1 MEQGPFLTNVSCCDA
16 VVGWGLKAQMARA
29 SAAGEQDALRGYG
42 YQYDHVAAAVYDLY
56 LAGRDFELRL
66 VDPDAGA
73 VDDCVLVLQPQVP
86 GTREEVHGYQYKS
99 APGNLTLASLL
110 AEEGDRRAQPKPCL
124 LAQLVTG
131 WRSLKSRYK
140 EQGVIIHL
148 VVPGGISVRDRPLAA
163 AAKALGTHADQ
174 PEAQSPRHT
183 AAFFAWVR
191 QSLAAGLALEGAAQG
206 WEIVLQWIC
215 VRARLAPEEVTAFFS
230 ALRVDASMGEALPP
244 MQEAGGQRAEDIRQ
258 LAEVLRRRVQES
270 DPGEPVVLV
279 PEDVAVLAG
288 FGTRGRLRHSHKFP
302 VDLDRYT
309 PLLSAQQALT
319 AAIDTVRQGYL
330 AVLGPPGSGKSTLLR
345 QATPGLADRVVTYLA
360 FMPGDPAAA
369 GRASAAD
376 FLHDL
381 VVELENSGVGKRNS
395 LPERDVN
402 ELRLRFR
409 GLLAKAAQEFV
420 QAARRTVLVID
431 GLDHVARLTLD
442 QTLLA
447 ELPPPGAVPD
457 GVVIVLGSQTTAPL
471 DKRIQHHLSG
481 LSGGNARVVDLAHHR
496 LAPAAVEE
504 ACERLA
510 ESTPGLRLSARQ
522 VARVVDLVAGH
533 PLALGYVCNS
543 LTGLVDDQQVPASG
557 CSLVPSVPAEAIDAA
572 LDRCVRYS
580 GNVADDYAAYL
591 GDADDSDALRELLG
605 DLARLRS
612 PINMK
617 WVLGWADTAAA
628 RGLSRVRHLFRQLDR
643 HSWMF
648 FHDSFR
654 QFVLEATSV
663 DVLGEPDDAADARR
677 HFFLADECAK
687 APARSR
693 EHGEEFF
700 HAARAGLND
709 RAVALATSEGFRNR
723 FLSGACPAVLAE
735 DIGLA
740 MQLTALAG
748 DAAALTGLM
757 LLQSELRARQDALGS
772 VDVAGLYLDVGEP
785 AAAIAYA
792 LPDGMLRIPAQQAL
806 HAAIRLDLLGN
817 PAGKLLF
824 DAADIYDLGK
834 IAGIDQW
841 ETLSAWTKAAVRF
854 RPPLILQT
862 AVRRLFDQ
870 AVAHLE
876 NPRDGR
882 GGIDAWQVGRFAVY
896 AAGHAASE
904 LWRAGR
910 HSDAQAVASQL
921 ENQTAALVALTQN
934 GLADDTWGQRLVG
947 YARSALAASRI
958 AQASA
963 LLDAGQWD
971 DALAVLQGGTREA
984 PAGAGEG
991 RPPVGTVIYGHV
1003 GDAAVI
1009 ALRIAI
1015 TASGHGSGP
1024 ASSDAMPRQAGD
1036 GEQRCSAET
1045 GKAALAYA
1053 RELIKALGSPASIV
1067 SGDLSSDPERSDV
1080 IAKAIQ
1086 ERSCHMLITGLTEQ
1100 SAGRP
1105 VTEDLLQN
1113 ALPALARP
1121 PAGQPAGA
1129 GIDPA
1134 APAHRDRPAIE
1145 YAARLD
1151 TAVTGLALLNA
1162 AISLDALPPASLR
1175 ALIVRATSSLPSLPG
1190 ELVDSSR
1197 VRPHYARYLEAL
1209 IDIAARHSGELAGY
1223 AGERIGSATD
1233 PSRQNRQREA
1243 AANQSYLLR
1252 LRQRLGLRLL
1262 EHNVRIPWLDHA
1274 IKDADAEIAASP
1286 GAYEH
1291 LDALATQI
1299 GAHAQEGD
1307 IHTARRLLARVI
1319 PESFTPSWRKDS
1331 QLEEWVRWL
1340 LAAEGT
1346 RPGALLAQAADI
1358 APMLAVLTEATDG
1371 AAEEAGALLLEGAA
1385 RAAPQ
1390 PAVRLAAWQ
1399 LGQGAL
1405 SFADAHESLLTGFA
1419 DALIDAIND
1428 ELATLTRI
1436 EDAAALLGAVMAGIL
1451 APACRFA
1458 PGRALERAA
1467 GLLGRLSPQRATA
1480 IREQLARAAD
1490 IHVLP
1495 GIRSDWRWTLGLPST
1510 PASTRDAAD
1519 EAAGST
1525 SEPEADD
1532 DDQRW
1537 GKSEFGLFKAADG
1550 SMKEPDTVLQSV
1562 TDLSDAFA
1570 WRSAQAE
1577 AGTFSWLPVLQPLI
1591 ARASND
1597 QLRQVID
1604 RFRGVYDTAA
1614 VFLVVARRMQET
1626 GDLATASE
1634 VARQAIKAAD
1644 PAAWSRNHGDAVRR
1658 QAWHLLIAHGDE
1670 SIRREALRDLAE
1682 LLASADYWSGLLML
1696 ELREILPVVAP
1707 GLPATRTWERVKRH
1721 LHEMRAG
1728 LTEPRPPALDG
1739 PVRAAWWAPTAE
1751 AQPLTGAVPAQDRHD
1766 PASVGAALTD
1776 LVIVHLDHPM
1786 WTVREGAA
1794 AVLAW
1799 LLRHGGSLAVEADAR
1814 ASVIL
1819 ASMDDHPVLAA
1830 ALSSSADEPSAP
1842 SGLSQAPTWPG
1853 AAARNLEGGEG
1864 LGGDGVRE
1872 MAARAVAAA
1881 ATGADQAEPTASLAA
1896 AAASRTWIAAQCA
1909 RQVRP
1914 GLASPSRSRPLPP
1927 AYLLSVPAPPGG
1939 GLDPGSRDID
1949 MGPYGIRAEVLAQ
1962 AAGLSP
1968 NAVLHRLWRL
1978 TELAQRRLPDS
1989 EALDRAAR
1997 ATRLDGLLSAPAGQA
2012 LRAAFG
2018 AVTAELIAAGR
2029 LDADDE
2035 ELAPLLELVD
2045 IGLVRQPCNPIP
2057 GWIPVPVTRK
2067 WIPADQWLSGTA
2079 SRLAEYQALL
2089 ATAGHG
2095 TGPAS
2100 AAYVTLTCDMLSGA
2114 NLEFGPVAAVI
2125 GADHQFAVT
2134 DQGRPTE
2141 RYLLASTFGAANPV
2155 RADLPPTGIAIPA
2168 RSQPTIKMT
2177 RAADWLLSDGAPKD
2191 SPGSSPLGTL
2201 TGQPLIVSTDSA
2213 ALQTNAACWTCLNPR
2228 IASYYGWRPHPT
2240 QPLCW
2245 QDADG
2250 NLTAAT
2256 LIWQRAAAD
2265 ARRGDHD
2272 TVGGGSA
2279 VLVTSAGLRALTS
2292 VAGILRTHRVIR
2304 TVRGDPDNDAAPSRQ
2319 IDTAELPGPA

>member
-1 MEQGPFLTNVSCCDA
+1 
-16 VVGWGLKAQMARA
+16 MARA

-42 YQYDHVAAAVYDLY
+42 YQHDHVAAAVYDLY
-56 LAGRDFELRL
+56 LAGREFELRL
-66 VDPDAGA
+66 VDPDVGA
-73 VDDCVLVLQPQVP
+73 VDDCVLVLQPQVT
-86 GTREEVHGYQYKS
+86 GTQEEVHGYQYKS

-110 AEEGDRRAQPKPCL
+110 AEESDRRAQPKPCL

-131 WRSLKSRYK
+131 WRNLKSRYE
-140 EQGVIIHL
+140 EQDVIIHL
-148 VVPGGISVRDRPLAA
+148 VAPGGISVRDRPLAA
-163 AAKALGTHADQ
+163 AAKAMGTHDDQ
-174 PEAQSPRHT
+174 PGAPSPGHT

-191 QSLAAGLALEGAAQG
+191 QSLAAALALQGAAQG

-215 VRARLAPEEVTAFFS
+215 DRARLAPEEVTAFFS
-230 ALRVDASMGEALPP
+230 ALRVDASTGEALPP
-244 MQEAGGQRAEDIRQ
+244 MQQAAGQRAEDIRQ

-270 DPGEPVVLV
+270 NPGEPVVLV

-319 AAIDTVRQGYL
+319 AAIDAVRQGYL
-330 AVLGPPGSGKSTLLR
+330 AVLGSPGSGKSTLLR
-345 QATPGLADRVVTYLA
+345 QATPGLADRVVTYLT

-381 VVELENSGVGKRNS
+381 VVELEDSGVGNRNS

-409 GLLAKAAQEFV
+409 DLLAKAAQEFA
-420 QAARRTVLVID
+420 QAGRRTLLVID

-481 LSGGNARVVDLAHHR
+481 QAGGNARVVDLAHHR
-496 LAPAAVEE
+496 LTPAAVEE

-543 LTGLVDDQQVPASG
+543 LTGLVGDQQVGAWDAA
-557 CSLVPSVPAEAIDAA
+557 LAPSVSAEAIDAA

-591 GDADDSDALRELLG
+591 ADADDSDALRELLG

-617 WVLGWADTAAA
+617 WVLTWADIAAA

-677 HFFLADECAK
+677 HSFLADECAK
-687 APARSR
+687 APAGSR
-693 EHGEEFF
+693 ERGEEFF

-709 RAVALATSEGFRNR
+709 RAIALATPEGFRKQ
-723 FLSGACPAVLAE
+723 FLSGASPAVLAE
-735 DIGLA
+735 DIRLA

-757 LLQSELRARQDALGS
+757 LLQSELRARQDALES
-772 VDVAGLYLDVGEP
+772 VDVAGLYLDVEEP

-792 LPDGMLRIPAQQAL
+792 LPDGTLRIPAQQAL
-806 HAAIRLDLLGN
+806 HAAIRLDVLGN

-834 IAGIDQW
+834 IAGSDQW
-841 ETLSAWTKAAVRF
+841 KTLSAWTEAVVRF

-870 AVAHLE
+870 AVTHLE
-876 NPRDGR
+876 DPRDGR
-882 GGIDAWQVGRFAVY
+882 GGIDAWEVGRLAVY

-904 LWRAGR
+904 LWSAGR
-910 HSDAQAVASQL
+910 HSDAQAVALQL
-921 ENQTAALVALTQN
+921 EDQTAVLVALTQN
-934 GLADDTWGQRLVG
+934 GFADDTWAQRLAG
-947 YARSALAASRI
+947 YARSALATSRI

-963 LLDAGQWD
+963 LLDGGQWD
-971 DALAVLQGGTREA
+971 DALAVLQNGTREA
-984 PAGAGEG
+984 PAGAGGG
-991 RPPVGTVIYGHV
+991 RPAAGAVIYGHA

-1009 ALRIAI
+1009 ALRIALA
-1015 TASGHGSGP
+1015 ASRQGSGS
-1024 ASSDAMPRQAGD
+1024 ASSDSAPRQAGD
-1036 GEQRCSAET
+1036 GKQRCSTET
-1045 GKAALAYA
+1045 GEAALAYA
-1053 RELIKALGSPASIV
+1053 RELVEALGSPASIV

-1080 IAKAIQ
+1080 VAKALQ
-1086 ERSCHMLITGLTEQ
+1086 ERSCHMLIAGLTAQ

-1121 PAGQPAGA
+1121 PASQPAGA
-1129 GIDPA
+1129 DIDPA
-1134 APAHRDRPAIE
+1134 AAAHRDRPAIE
-1145 YAARLD
+1145 YTARLD
-1151 TAVTGLALLNA
+1151 TAVTGIALLNA
-1162 AISLDALPPASLR
+1162 AIALDVLPLGSLR
-1175 ALIVRATSSLPSLPG
+1175 ALIVRDTSALPSLPG

-1209 IDIAARHSGELAGY
+1209 IDIAARHSSELADY

-1233 PSRQNRQREA
+1233 PSRQNRRREA
-1243 AANQSYLLR
+1243 AANRSYLLR
-1252 LRQRLGLRLL
+1252 LRQQLGLRLL
-1262 EHNVRIPWLDHA
+1262 EHNVRIPWLDQA
-1274 IKDADAEIAASP
+1274 VKDADREIAASP

-1299 GAHAQEGD
+1299 SAHAQDGD
-1307 IHTARRLLARVI
+1307 IHTARQLLARVI

-1331 QLEEWVRWL
+1331 QLKEWVRWL

-1346 RPGALLAQAADI
+1346 RPGALLAQATDI

-1371 AAEEAGALLLEGAA
+1371 AAEDAGALLLEGAA
-1385 RAAPQ
+1385 RVAPQ

-1405 SFADAHESLLTGFA
+1405 SFADAHESLLSGFA

-1428 ELATLTRI
+1428 EPATLARI

-1458 PGRALERAA
+1458 PSRALERTA
-1467 GLLGRLSPQRATA
+1467 GLLGRLAPQNAAA
-1480 IREQLARAAD
+1480 IRQQLARAVD

-1495 GIRSDWRWTLGLPST
+1495 GIRSDWRRTLGLPST
-1510 PASTRDAAD
+1510 PTSIRDAAD
-1519 EAAGST
+1519 EAVHGT
-1525 SEPEADD
+1525 SQPEAD

-1537 GKSEFGLFKAADG
+1537 GRSEFGLFKATDG
-1550 SMKEPDTVLQSV
+1550 SMKEPDIVLQSV

-1591 ARASND
+1591 TRASND
-1597 QLRQVID
+1597 QLRQVIE

-1614 VFLVVARRMQET
+1614 VFLAVACRMQET
-1626 GDLATASE
+1626 GDLATATE

-1644 PAAWSRNHGDAVRR
+1644 PAAWSRNFGDAVRR
-1658 QAWHLLIAHGDE
+1658 EAWHLLLAHGDE
-1670 SIRREALRDLAE
+1670 STCREALRDLAE
-1682 LLASADYWSGLLML
+1682 LLASADYWPGLLML
-1696 ELREILPVVAP
+1696 ELRKILPVVAP
-1707 GLPATRTWERVKRH
+1707 GLPATRIWEQIQGH
-1721 LHEMRAG
+1721 LHEMRTG
-1728 LTEPRPPALDG
+1728 LTEPRAPALDG
-1739 PVRAAWWAPTAE
+1739 AVRAAWWAPTAE
-1751 AQPLTGAVPAQDRHD
+1751 AQPLTGAVPVQDRPD

-1776 LVIVHLDHPM
+1776 LVIIHLDHPI
-1786 WTVREGAA
+1786 WKVREGAT

-1799 LLRHGGSLAVEADAR
+1799 LLRHGGSLAAEADAR
-1814 ASVIL
+1814 ASAVL
-1819 ASMDDHPVLAA
+1819 ASTDDHPVLAA

-1842 SGLSQAPTWPG
+1842 SGVPLSARPG
-1853 AAARNLEGGEG
+1853 TAARNLEDGEG

-1872 MAARAVAAA
+1872 MVARAVAAA
-1881 ATGADQAEPTASLAA
+1881 AGAGQTKPTASLAA
-1896 AAASRTWIAAQCA
+1896 AAASTTWIAAQCA
-1909 RQVRP
+1909 RQVHS
-1914 GLASPSRSRPLPP
+1914 GLAAPSRSRPLPP
-1927 AYLLSVPAPPGG
+1927 AYQLSIPAPPAA
-1939 GLDPGSRDID
+1939 GLDPRHRDID
-1949 MGPYGIRAEVLAQ
+1949 MGPYGIRAKVLAQ

-1968 NAVLHRLWRL
+1968 NAVLHRLWRF
-1978 TELAQRRLPDS
+1978 TELAQRRIPDA
-1989 EALDRAAR
+1989 EARDRAAR
-1997 ATRLDGLLSAPAGQA
+1997 ATRLDGLLSTPAGQA

-2045 IGLVRQPCNPIP
+2045 IGLVWQPFNPIP
-2057 GWIPVPVTRK
+2057 GWIPVPVTRE

-2079 SRLAEYQALL
+2079 GRLAEYQTLL

-2095 TGPAS
+2095 TVPAS
-2100 AAYVTLTCDMLSGA
+2100 AAYVTLTCDALSGA
-2114 NLEFGPVAAVI
+2114 SLEFGPVATVI

-2141 RYLLASTFGAANPV
+2141 RYLLASTFGRTRPAQ
-2155 RADLPPTGIAIPA
+2155 ADLRPSGIVTPA
-2168 RSQPTIKMT
+2168 GSQPTIKMT
-2177 RAADWLLSDGAPKD
+2177 RAEDWLLSDGAPKD
-2191 SPGSSPLGTL
+2191 SPGLSPHGTL

-2213 ALQTNAACWTCLNPR
+2213 ALQTNAACWTCLDPR
-2228 IASYYGWRPHPT
+2228 IASYHGWRPHPT

-2245 QDADG
+2245 QDAEG

-2256 LIWQRAAAD
+2256 LIWHRAAED

-2272 TVGGGSA
+2272 TVGEGSA

-2292 VAGILRTHRVIR
+2292 VAGILRTHQVVR
-2304 TVRGDPDNDAAPSRQ
+2304 TVRRTADNDAAPSRQ
-2319 IDTAELPGPA
+2319 IDTAELPGPAGGTV